1 MLCCKW
7 DFRSMFNVIKK
18 SRCFAVSGISEVCSI
33 FKKKSHDALLLVGF
47 QKCVQC
53 LKNYSRCFAGILP
66 LIGHGRVLWVA
77 VYEISVLKYL
87 SQLTSDIVMS
97 FKWYLTKYETHTSR
111 DKSCDLLLTTHRTQL
126 VLWVAVHEIRVMK
139 SYLN

>member
-1 MLCCKW
+1 MGFQKCVQYL
-7 DFRSMFNVIKK
+7 
-18 SRCFAVSGISEVCSI
+18 
-33 FKKKSHDALLLVGF
+33 KKKSHNALLLVGF

-87 SQLTSDIVMS
+87 PQLTSDIVMS

-111 DKSCDLLLTTHRTQL
+111 DKSCDLLLTTHRTQACSMGGST
-126 VLWVAVHEIRVMK
+126 WNSCHEILPQLTSIVR
-139 SYLN
+139 STLQSNQCLC